1 MYAHKSHTHTHTHTL
16 SLSLS
21 HTHTHTHTQDNLT
34 FCHFLKPLGMDVAEG
49 LGFRDC
55 GWQPRLQQPL
65 QLCLRVK
72 KRTKGKKQAFIIKI
86 YHIKKNNYQFCR
98 DTN

>member
-1 MYAHKSHTHTHTHTL
+1 
-16 SLSLS
+16 
-21 HTHTHTHTQDNLT
+21 
-34 FCHFLKPLGMDVAEG
+34 MDVAEG

-86 YHIKKNNYQFCR
+86 YHIKK
-98 DTN
+98 